1 MDKFTPEIQDA
12 LMNLFSS
19 EGWHYFLEDV
29 VANLESVNNL
39 DGIQGEQALGFRQGQ
54 ISTLRGVI
62 SYEDT
67 IKAAAEDASDDVE
80 ESQLEVQM
88 Q

>member
-39 DGIQGEQALGFRQGQ
+39 DGVQGEQALGFRQGQ

-62 SYEDT
+62 AYEDT
-67 IKAAAEDASDDVE
+67 IKAATEEDDAE